1 MNVVY
6 IHVPKYLPKSKYQ
19 AIHVEETLYY
29 QEQVTVTE
37 TWDRT

>member
-6 IHVPKYLPKSKYQ
+6 IQRYLSKSKYQ